1 MENHRRE
8 ENLPFMR
15 SQSSDS
21 AFPTQQSRHLLMTH
35 SATLPR
41 SSSLTSGGIT
51 NFNLQRRSAVEGARQ
66 FRLNLTNVIREIR
79 PLVEY
84 DISNFLNNPVRS
96 EPSVPI
102 SVESVV
108 INIEETPTNNAVNGE
123 NTVYD
128 QNHGNNS
135 NNSNNNPGNVEPNNA
150 TNNNNNNNNNNV
162 NNNNNN
168 NTGGENSAAERL
180 QTVIEVQHC
189 MTILQ
194 KYIPFVLI
202 LLAKGLY
209 DHHEGILNLIVL
221 LATFTHA
228 NSVVKKEATKRSRRN
243 LSKLFC
249 AFLYIVCAI
258 VFIHYIF
265 EDEKLYLNLIFI
277 RTYNKPLTV
286 WDLLW
291 IVGITDFILK
301 LITVMLKIL
310 LTLLPDKI
318 VAFQKRVSKIFK
330 DSIFLAYIKISHACN
345 HYNNKIIYSIY
356 S

>member
-1 MENHRRE
+1 MDNHRRE

-21 AFPTQQSRHLLMTH
+21 AFPTPQSRHLLMTH
-35 SATLPR
+35 SVTLPR
-41 SSSLTSGGIT
+41 SSSMSSGGIV
-51 NFNLQRRSAVEGARQ
+51 NFNVQRRSAVEGARQ
-66 FRLNLTNVIREIR
+66 FRLNLTNVIREIQ

-84 DISNFLNNPVRS
+84 DISNFLNRPIHS
-96 EPSVPI
+96 EPNI
-102 SVESVV
+102 ANNNGSVV
-108 INIEETPTNNAVNGE
+108 INIEEPNHANNVAGE
-123 NTVYD
+123 NGFY
-128 QNHGNNS
+128 NHS
-135 NNSNNNPGNVEPNNA
+135 HENNNVNNNNNNVPVNVEPNNA
-150 TNNNNNNNNNNV
+150 TNNNNNDNS
-162 NNNNNN
+162 
-168 NTGGENSAAERL
+168 TGNDNSATERL
-180 QTVIEVQHC
+180 QTVLEAQHYI
-189 MTILQ
+189 TVLQ

-249 AFLYIVCAI
+249 ASLYIICAI

-277 RTYNKPLTV
+277 RTYSKPLTV

-291 IVGITDFILK
+291 IVAITDFILK
-301 LITVMLKIL
+301 LVTVMFKIL
-310 LTLLPDKI
+310 LTLLPDQI
-318 VAFQKRVSKIFK
+318 VAFQKRVRYTLKFN
-330 DSIFLAYIKISHACN
+330 IK
-345 HYNNKIIYSIY
+345 
-356 S
+356 